1 MASENALDL
10 SDPMIREV
18 VPELWVVETPLRFL
32 GVEVGRRM
40 TIARLR
46 GGGLWIH
53 SPARL
58 TNGLRAELEAIGKPR
73 FVVAASA
80 VHGHV
85 FMEQYR
91 EAYREVELFAAP
103 VLDRRRKDL
112 AFDGLLGST
121 PDPRWA
127 DDIDQALFL
136 GHLIPEVLFLH
147 RASGTLIVGDLLV
160 NEGRRT
166 APLATRLAWRL
177 EGAYGSPGVPRTL
190 RLTTRNR
197 KAARHAVGQVLDW
210 DFDRIIVGHGE
221 IIRSGGKSAFA
232 EAMSWLLVR

>member
-1 MASENALDL
+1 MASKMAPDL
-10 SDPMIREV
+10 GETTIREL

-46 GGGLWIH
+46 AGGLWIH

-58 TNGLRAELEAIGKPR
+58 TDGVRTSLEAIGEPR

-80 VHGHV
+80 IHGHV

-91 EAYREVELFAAP
+91 TAYGEVDLFAAP
-103 VLDRRRKDL
+103 GLDRRRKDL
-112 AFDGLLGST
+112 AFDGMLGST

-147 RASGTLIVGDLLV
+147 RASGTLIVGDLVV
-160 NEGRRT
+160 NERRQT
-166 APLATRLAWRL
+166 APFATRFAWRL
-177 EGAYGSPGVPRTL
+177 EGAFGSPGVPRTL

-197 KAARHAVGQVLDW
+197 KAARRAVEQVLEW
-210 DFDRIIVGHGE
+210 EFDRIIVGHGE
-221 IIRSGGKSAFA
+221 IIENGGKSAFA
-232 EAMSWLLVR
+232 EAMSWLLA